1 VTSADAMGPT
11 ELCRICGDITLLQKL
26 FNQYD
31 QPGGPALFSKLV
43 SSLGRLVSEPALLG
57 VGAQMHGVGVPSTD
71 VPSKDAGYFDM
82 GLGMVASAASVG
94 VSTVS
99 SMMGTMGGGLGS
111 HSGLKLRL

>member
-1 VTSADAMGPT
+1 
-11 ELCRICGDITLLQKL
+11 
-26 FNQYD
+26 
-31 QPGGPALFSKLV
+31 
-43 SSLGRLVSEPALLG
+43 
-57 VGAQMHGVGVPSTD
+57 